1 MLRFLY
7 EQGKYEVGVDEV
19 GRGCLAGSV
28 VAAAVLFAPDFAYQ
42 AHKETAAVRD
52 SKKIPAAERQQ
63 LDAWIRKEALA
74 FGIGEA
80 TAAEIDTLNILQA
93 SFLAMHR
100 AIDEVQKKL
109 EMQNDKQID
118 CLLVDG
124 NRFKSYQNLKHICI
138 VKGDAH
144 YFSIAAASILA
155 KNYRDFQ
162 MQEWAK
168 KYPHYGWET
177 NVGYPTAAHRK
188 AMRDYGI
195 TELHRKSFNLLNE
208 KSLLF

>member
-1 MLRFLY
+1 
-7 EQGKYEVGVDEV
+7 
-19 GRGCLAGSV
+19 
-28 VAAAVLFAPDFAYQ
+28 
-42 AHKETAAVRD
+42 
-52 SKKIPAAERQQ
+52 
-63 LDAWIRKEALA
+63 
-74 FGIGEA
+74 
-80 TAAEIDTLNILQA
+80 
-93 SFLAMHR
+93 
-100 AIDEVQKKL
+100 
-109 EMQNDKQID
+109 
-118 CLLVDG
+118 LLVDG